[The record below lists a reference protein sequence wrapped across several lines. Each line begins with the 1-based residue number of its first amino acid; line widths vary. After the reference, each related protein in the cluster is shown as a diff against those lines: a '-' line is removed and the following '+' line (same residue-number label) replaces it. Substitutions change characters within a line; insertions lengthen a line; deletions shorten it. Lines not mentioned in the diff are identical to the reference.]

1 LSPLRERMEDLPA
14 MVQYLVGL
22 HNQQFKCS
30 APPVSESS
38 LLLMTTHPWTGNM
51 RELENLIKR
60 YVVVGTEEAILSEI
74 GHRDLMNGHME
85 VEASPSVSLGQLT
98 RAAMRDIESRIILN
112 ALRANQWNRK
122 RTASAL
128 KVSYRSLLYKL
139 KKSGIQNRPGPGPVL
154 VEHSKSGN
162 L

>member
-1 LSPLRERMEDLPA
+1 
-14 MVQYLVGL
+14 
-22 HNQQFKCS
+22 
-30 APPVSESS
+30 
-38 LLLMTTHPWTGNM
+38 
-51 RELENLIKR
+51 
-60 YVVVGTEEAILSEI
+60 
-74 GHRDLMNGHME
+74 ME